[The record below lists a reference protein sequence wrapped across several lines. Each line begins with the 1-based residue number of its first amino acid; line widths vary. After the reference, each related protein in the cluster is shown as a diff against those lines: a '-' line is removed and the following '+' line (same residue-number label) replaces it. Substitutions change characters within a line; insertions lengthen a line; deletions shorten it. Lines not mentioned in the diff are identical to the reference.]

1 MSGLFARGTM
11 GLGTLTVSGRKRVPN
26 PPAMITA
33 LVVIR
38 VSRDIGMDNTVGGVK

>member
-26 PPAMITA
+26 PPAIITA
-33 LVVIR
+33 LVVIV
-38 VSRDIGMDNTVGGVK
+38 VSRDSGTTHTFCGVK